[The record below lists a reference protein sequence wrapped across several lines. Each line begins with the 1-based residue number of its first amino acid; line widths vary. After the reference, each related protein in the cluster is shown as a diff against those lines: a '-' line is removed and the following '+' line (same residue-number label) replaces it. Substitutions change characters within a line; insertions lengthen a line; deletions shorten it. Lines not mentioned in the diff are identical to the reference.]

1 MKKDI
6 AVIYGGDSSEYQ
18 ISIKSGKHVVSII
31 DTNKYNVYPV
41 FYQNSDFKLDDGTN
55 VLIDKNDFSFEIN
68 SEKTNFDCAIIVIH
82 GTPGENGILE
92 SYFDLLKIPYTTC
105 SPLVSALTFN
115 KFYCNTYLK
124 NFEIIISNNQKIKI
138 IINTKLELGRFYSVK
153 LGINEILKSNTDFTF
168 LHNTDNPF
176 VNQIILNKLFENKED
191 NFYNVPTFETQ
202 GGHPILIS
210 NTILKELQK
219 YEDNSLLNKELSRF
233 NKKKISTN
241 DKNILIN
248 INDLETYN
256 LNTNIKNL

>member
-1 MKKDI
+1 MKQNVAALILAAGK
-6 AVIYGGDSSEYQ
+6 SERMNYPKPLLMFSDTKTF
-18 ISIKSGKHVVSII
+18 IEKII
-31 DTNKYNVYPV
+31 EE
-41 FYQNSDFKLDDGTN
+41 FIL
-55 VLIDKNDFSFEIN
+55 FEI
-68 SEKTNFDCAIIVIH
+68 KTIVIV
-82 GTPGENGILE
+82 TNEFV
-92 SYFDLLKIPYTTC
+92 YK
-105 SPLVSALTFN
+105 
-115 KFYCNTYLK
+115 YLK